1 MELPPKIVRVV
12 DSSGAIL
19 IYQRFDDDMN
29 LTFNPDEYAQAI
41 CDREEADFVADADLA
56 NLTGTRVPI
65 DFTVTLTWDGITLR
79 EHNYSLIKKGTM
91 Q

>member
-1 MELPPKIVRVV
+1 MELPPKIVRVFNR
-12 DSSGAIL
+12 SGDTL
-19 IYQRFDDDMN
+19 IYQRF
-29 LTFNPDEYAQAI
+29 AQAI

-56 NLTGTRVPI
+56 GTRVPT

>member
-1 MELPPKIVRVV
+1 MELPPKIVRVFNR
-12 DSSGAIL
+12 SGDTL
-19 IYQRFDDDMN
+19 SYQRFDDDMD
-29 LTFNPDEYAQAI
+29 LTFNPDVYAQAI

-56 NLTGTRVPI
+56 GTRVPT